1 MKIIDNRIEKS
12 QCIPE
17 FEKLLDIY
25 GSIKPKYVL
34 EIGSLMGWS
43 LHHWIYYAQEGAT
56 VISLDL
62 PISQFCGPQ
71 DPRCS
76 EQEKAIKEEWP
87 VWAKKNKTKLYLIK
101 GASQQP
107 TSKEQLEKILGENK
121 LDFIFIDGNHFYEY
135 VKQDFEIFS
144 RFMRKGGVVA
154 FHDIAKNEEG
164 TVNTYWEEIKKN
176 YKYEEIT
183 LHPNQEKGIGV
194 LYI

>member
-12 QCIPE
+12 QYGPE
-17 FEKLLDIY
+17 FEKLLGIY
-25 GSIKPKYVL
+25 NNIKPKYVL

-43 LHHWIYYAQEGAT
+43 LHHWIHYAKEGAT
-56 VISLDL
+56 VVSLDL

-71 DPRCS
+71 DPRCL
-76 EQEKAIKEEWP
+76 EQEIAIKEEWP
-87 VWAKKNKTKLYLIK
+87 EWAKENKTKLYLIK

-107 TSKEQLEKILGENK
+107 SSKEQLEKILGENK
-121 LDFIFIDGNHFYEY
+121 LDFIFIDGNHFYNY
-135 VKQDFEIFS
+135 VKQDFEIYS
-144 RFMRKGGVVA
+144 KFMRKGGVVA

-164 TVNTYWEEIKKN
+164 TVDIYWNEIKNN
-176 YKYEEIT
+176 YKHEELT